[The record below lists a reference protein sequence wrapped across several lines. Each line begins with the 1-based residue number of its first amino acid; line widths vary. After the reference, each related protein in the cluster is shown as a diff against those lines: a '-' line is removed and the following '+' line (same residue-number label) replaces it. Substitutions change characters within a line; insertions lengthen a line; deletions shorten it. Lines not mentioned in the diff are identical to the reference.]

1 MMPRDLFDKLP
12 LFKDLDTSQREVL
25 RPLFLPVN
33 LGTGEYIFEQGDPAE
48 YLYLVI
54 SGEVTIRFKPD
65 DGPELTVTRV
75 GPGGVVG
82 WSAALGSEAYTSGAV
97 CSAYSQLA
105 RLRGNDLRELCREN
119 PEAGILV
126 LLRGNDLRELCREN
140 PEAGILVLDRLA
152 WVIAER
158 LRSSH
163 DQILTLLKRGMRN
176 GMLRFKEV

>member
-126 LLRGNDLRELCREN
+126 L
-140 PEAGILVLDRLA
+140 DRLA